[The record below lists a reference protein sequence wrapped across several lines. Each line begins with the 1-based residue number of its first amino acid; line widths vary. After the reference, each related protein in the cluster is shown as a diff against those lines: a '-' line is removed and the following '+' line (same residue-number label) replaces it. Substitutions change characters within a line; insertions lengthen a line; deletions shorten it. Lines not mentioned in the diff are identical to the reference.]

1 MRPIRKFI
9 NKKNNKNM
17 KKTLRHLA
25 ITLLMATTAYLSSAN
40 TLITLVKSNTNQ
52 SDENRTVSGFSG
64 ISSSGSYTIF
74 ITMGDK
80 ESLRLEGSSEMINQI
95 ETKVENGILKIRNK
109 KQMNWKSWNSGGKVS
124 IYIEARTLHGI
135 TLSGSGDID
144 VSGTVKSTGL
154 TNTLSGSGSISQSM
168 DAENFVAIIS
178 GSGKIMAKGKAQN
191 VKITI
196 AGSGNFDGKE
206 LQTSNSNV
214 KLSGSGNITITAD
227 KYLEALMSGSGNI
240 RYGGNPSV
248 NYTKSGSGSISRY

>member
-1 MRPIRKFI
+1 
-9 NKKNNKNM
+9 M
-17 KKTLRHLA
+17 KKSLIYLVL
-25 ITLLMATTAYLSSAN
+25 TLLMATAAN
-40 TLITLVKSNTNQ
+40 LAIANSLITLVKSNASI
-52 SDENRTVSGFSG
+52 SDESRTVSGFSG
-64 ISSSGSYTIF
+64 ITSSGSYTIF

-109 KQMNWKSWNSGGKVS
+109 KQMNWRSWNSGGKVF

-154 TNTLSGSGSISQSM
+154 TNTISGSGSISQNM

-178 GSGKIMAKGKAQN
+178 GSGKIIAKGKAEN
-191 VKITI
+191 AKITI
-196 AGSGNFDGKE
+196 AGSGNLEGKE
-206 LQTSNSNV
+206 LQTSNSTV
-214 KLSGSGNITITAD
+214 KISGSGNITITAD
-227 KYLEALMSGSGNI
+227 KYLEALISGSGNI

-248 NYTKSGSGSISRY
+248 KYTKSGSGSISRY

>member
-1 MRPIRKFI
+1 
-9 NKKNNKNM
+9 M
-17 KKTLRHLA
+17 KKTLRYLA
-25 ITLLMATTAYLSSAN
+25 LTLLMAATAGLSSAN
-40 TLITLVKSNTNQ
+40 TLITQVKSNTNQ
-52 SDENRTVSGFSG
+52 SDESRTVSGFSG

-109 KQMNWKSWNSGGKVS
+109 KQMNIRSWNSTSGKVF

-135 TLSGSGDID
+135 TLSGSGDIE

-168 DAENFVAIIS
+168 EAENFIAIIS
-178 GSGKIMAKGKAQN
+178 GSGKINAKGKAEN

-196 AGSGNFDGKE
+196 AGSGNFEGKE
-206 LQTSNSNV
+206 LQTINSNV

-227 KYLEALMSGSGNI
+227 KYLEALISGSGNI

-248 NYTKSGSGSISRY
+248 SYTKSGSGSISKF

>member
-1 MRPIRKFI
+1 
-9 NKKNNKNM
+9 M
-17 KKTLRHLA
+17 KKTLRYLA
-25 ITLLMATTAYLSSAN
+25 LALLMATAANLATAKS
-40 TLITLVKSNTNQ
+40 LITLINSSTSK
-52 SDENRTVSGFSG
+52 SDESRTVSGFSG

-74 ITMGDK
+74 ITMGNK

-109 KQMNWKSWNSGGKVS
+109 KQMNWKSWNSGGKVF

-135 TLSGSGDID
+135 TLSGSGDIE

-178 GSGKIMAKGKAQN
+178 GSGKIMAKGKAEN

-196 AGSGNFDGKE
+196 AGSGNFEGKE
-206 LQTSNSNV
+206 LQTTNSNV
-214 KLSGSGNITITAD
+214 KVSGSGNITITAD
-227 KYLEALMSGSGNI
+227 KYLEALISGSGNI

-248 NYTKSGSGSISRY
+248 SYTKSGSGSISRY